1 MQSGPSGFAVA
12 WLADEVIWM
21 ELGLSVMAIL
31 EKVTGLLEPFNC
43 SIVYFGGWKM
53 EDILLEDQAFMAL
66 MKIC

>member
-1 MQSGPSGFAVA
+1 
-12 WLADEVIWM
+12 M

-31 EKVTGLLEPFNC
+31 ENVTGLLEPFNC